1 MVPVSP
7 FFPVDE
13 FGCPSHSVP
22 LAHASSVPRSST
34 AGILQS
40 VWESLGV
47 WTFKSL
53 GEEVIG
59 SQILAPGVE
68 LGVGGISQSRA
79 LARQGAQLR
88 AAGKQQGFLKYAEG
102 AAAFDLSSHR
112 SSPSLLS
119 WSGHVCLRV
128 ACASGFLCK

>member
-1 MVPVSP
+1 M
-7 FFPVDE
+7 
-13 FGCPSHSVP
+13 
-22 LAHASSVPRSST
+22 
-34 AGILQS
+34 QS
-40 VWESLGV
+40 
-47 WTFKSL
+47 FKSL

-88 AAGKQQGFLKYAEG
+88 AAGKQQGFLKDAEG

-112 SSPSLLS
+112 SSPSPLS

-128 ACASGFLCK
+128 ACACGFLCK